1 MKDMDFCCFNNILR
15 YTLIECLSP
24 PPPISI
30 LAFTLQYAPYVSRKV
45 MFYGVLTHRHVS
57 VMVSD
62 IRRVGDGIDGG
73 PSMT

>member
-1 MKDMDFCCFNNILR
+1 MYLNLR
-15 YTLIECLSP
+15 LDVLFLSLP
-24 PPPISI
+24 HPPPITI
-30 LAFTLQYAPYVSRKV
+30 LAVMLQYAPYVCRKV
-45 MFYGVLTHRHVS
+45 MFYGALTHRHVS

>member
-1 MKDMDFCCFNNILR
+1 MINEYNFNI
-15 YTLIECLSP
+15 YTLICDILSP
-24 PPPISI
+24 PSPISI
-30 LAFTLQYAPYVSRKV
+30 LAVMLQYAPYVSRKV

>member
-1 MKDMDFCCFNNILR
+1 MYLNLR
-15 YTLIECLSP
+15 LDVLFMPFST

-30 LAFTLQYAPYVSRKV
+30 LAVMLQYAPYVNRKV

-57 VMVSD
+57 VIVSD